1 MWIININK
9 YKQYKTTEMVQQ
21 TFNTR
26 EKEYFNSRDLF
37 AYQELSGKIRYAKTH
52 KLNSRT
58 YLGQY
63 PANMIKAYNVTK
75 SLSDDL
81 DRLLTL
87 AEDETVR
94 RESIIERLKFNMEQF
109 VKFNFEITYEDGK
122 YIAKS
127 KSGDDIDV
135 KLVIARISEGNSIDK
150 DFLNC
155 Y

>member
-37 AYQELSGKIRYAKTH
+37 AYQELSGKIHYAKTH